1 MIGMICRR
9 VGEDPEL
16 VEAELPRPE
25 VAPGQIL
32 VKVEAIGVNFVDVL
46 LRRDE
51 YAQMPTLP
59 FVPGGEIVGE
69 VVEVGEGAAEIVL
82 GERVVALTDGTGGYA
97 ELALADASQAF
108 PLPASVPS
116 DVAAGFLLT
125 FLTVH
130 VPLVRQLHLEPG
142 ATAIVHAAGG
152 GVGTA
157 ALQLLRRRGIRTL
170 ATAGSDAK
178 RDLARE
184 LGAEAA
190 FDYRDEALIEKVR
203 EATGGRGVDL
213 VVDPVGGDLTPV
225 NIALLAPLGTVLM
238 LGYAGGPWPPVDPA
252 LLVGRNVGICGFY
265 LGRLM
270 KLAPAVVR
278 AAAEELM
285 AMLAAG
291 EVTPV
296 IGPRLPLAEASRALD
311 LLESRQVSGKAIL
324 LVGAEQG

>member
-1 MIGMICRR
+1 MIGMTCRR

-16 VEAELPRPE
+16 VRAELPEPE

-32 VKVEAIGVNFVDVL
+32 VKVEAAGVNFVDVL

-69 VVEVGEGAAEIVL
+69 VVEVGEGVTIAI
-82 GERVVALTDGTGGYA
+82 GERVVALTDGTGGFA
-97 ELALADASQAF
+97 ELAVAESSHAF
-108 PLPASVPS
+108 PLPAGVPS
-116 DVAAGFLLT
+116 DIAAGFLLT

-130 VPLVRQLHLEPG
+130 VPLTRQLRLDPD

-170 ATAGSDAK
+170 ATAGSAAK
-178 RDLARE
+178 RELALE
-184 LGAEAA
+184 LGADAA
-190 FDYRDEALIEKVR
+190 FDYRDEGLIEAVR
-203 EATGGRGVDL
+203 AATGGRGVDL

-225 NIALLAPLGTVLM
+225 NISLLAPLGTVLM

-270 KLAPAVVR
+270 KLSPAVVR
-278 AAAEELM
+278 QAAEELM
-285 AMLAAG
+285 KILAAG

-324 LVGAEQG
+324 TVGAEHG

>member
-16 VEAELPRPE
+16 LEAELPQPE
-25 VAPGQIL
+25 PAPGQIL
-32 VKVEAIGVNFVDVL
+32 IKVAAAGVNFVDVL

-69 VVEVGEGAAEIVL
+69 VVAVGAGADIAL
-82 GERVVALTDGTGGYA
+82 GHRVVALTDGTGGFA
-97 ELALADASQAF
+97 ELALAEAGHAF
-108 PLPASVPS
+108 TLPDSVPS
-116 DVAAGFLLT
+116 DIAAGFLLT

-130 VPLVRQLHLEPG
+130 VPLTRQLRLEPG

-157 ALQLLRRRGIRTL
+157 ALQLLRRLGIRTL
-170 ATAGSDAK
+170 ATAGSEAK
-178 RDLARE
+178 RELALE
-184 LGAEAA
+184 LGAGAA

-203 EATGGRGVDL
+203 EVTGGRGVDL

-225 NIALLAPLGTVLM
+225 NISLLAPLGTVLM

-252 LLVGRNVGICGFY
+252 LLVGRNAGICGFY

-285 AMLAAG
+285 EILAAG
-291 EVTPV
+291 EVNPV

-311 LLESRQVSGKAIL
+311 LLESRQVAGKAIL

>member
-16 VEAELPRPE
+16 VRVELPAPE
-25 VAPGQIL
+25 VGPGQIL
-32 VKVEAIGVNFVDVL
+32 VGVEAAGVNFVDVL

-69 VVEVGEGAAEIVL
+69 VVEAGAGATIAV

-97 ELALADASQAF
+97 ELAVAESTHAF
-108 PLPASVPS
+108 SLPDGVPG
-116 DVAAGFLLT
+116 DLAAGFLLT

-130 VPLVRQLHLEPG
+130 VPLTRQLRPLGPG

-157 ALQLLRRRGIRTL
+157 ALQLLRRAGVRTL
-170 ATAGSDAK
+170 ATAGSPRK
-178 RDLARE
+178 RELALE

-190 FDYRDEALIEKVR
+190 FDPRDEDLIGQVR

-225 NIALLAPLGTVLM
+225 NISLTAPLGTVLM

-270 KLAPAVVR
+270 KLSPAVVR

-285 AMLAAG
+285 GILAAG

-311 LLESRQVSGKAIL
+311 LLEDRQVSGKAIL